1 MRIAVLAITLL
12 LSPLAALAAGGH
24 GPELEQ
30 ANIDLKDKA
39 SLQRGAKYY
48 VNYCMGCHSLQYM
61 RYSRMAEDL
70 GIPEDELRENLIFGD
85 AKPGDLMTNALRPE
99 DGVKWFGTEVPDLTL
114 VTRWRSPDWVYS
126 YLKAYYVDDSRP
138 YGVNN
143 LVFPDVG
150 MPHVLAPLQGVQE
163 PVYAGGH
170 GAEASASGA
179 KPHVTG
185 VSLVEPGQLTPK
197 EYDSM
202 VRDLTNFL
210 TYVGEPYKLERR
222 QLGIYVLLFLGLM
235 FLLAYFLKKEYW
247 KDVH

>member
-1 MRIAVLAITLL
+1 MRHLILAFALL
-12 LSPLAALAAGGH
+12 VTPLAALAAGGH
-24 GPELEQ
+24 GPELED

-39 SLQRGAKYY
+39 SLQRGAKYF

-61 RYSRMAEDL
+61 RYQRMADDL
-70 GIPEDELRENLIFGD
+70 EIPEDELRENLLFGD
-85 AKPGDLMTNALRPE
+85 AEATDMMTNALKPA
-99 DGVKWFGTEVPDLTL
+99 DGEKWFGTEIPDLTL

-150 MPHVLAPLQGVQE
+150 MPHPFAHLQGIQA
-163 PVYAGGH
+163 PVYAGSHGEGH
-170 GAEASASGA
+170 EGDG
-179 KPHVTG
+179 HV
-185 VSLVEPGQLTPK
+185 VDVKLVEPGQLTPG
-197 EYDSM
+197 EYDAM
-202 VRDLTNFL
+202 VRDITNFL

-222 QLGIYVLLFLGLM
+222 QLGLYVLLFLGLL
-235 FLLAYFLKKEYW
+235 FILAFYLKREFW